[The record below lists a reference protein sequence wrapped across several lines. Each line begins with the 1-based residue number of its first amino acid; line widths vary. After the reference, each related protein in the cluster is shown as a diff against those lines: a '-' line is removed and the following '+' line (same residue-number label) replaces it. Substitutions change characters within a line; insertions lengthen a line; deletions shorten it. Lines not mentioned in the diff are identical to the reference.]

1 MPPFAFQASEGEGGA
16 AGSRTLVRR
25 WNGHAFYMLSDTLF
39 FGTSQAASLAKLILI
54 LLCAVG
60 A

>member
-1 MPPFAFQASEGEGGA
+1 MRLRIGGECGA

-25 WNGHAFYMLSDTLF
+25 WNGHAFYMFSDTLI
-39 FGTSQAASLAKLILI
+39 FGTDQAVSLAKSILI
-54 LLCAVG
+54 LLRAVG